1 MCLLQSSLNGV
12 QTKKNKNKSVRLFK
26 VALQRYCTCGRAWGR
41 AWCVDFDGFKC
52 RIQFQDELVEL
63 FQGRVKFGLI
73 GTLINCV
80 LCWIQVD
87 GLTHSENVTGY
98 HVGHAFSCRHHV
110 RRARSASGAAKEWDT
125 MGGRSVFTGM
135 GSPFCALQN
144 RHNNRWFSQMLIW
157 YLSSIWIPITVQY
170 LPCFVPNRCCW
181 RLLPLAD
188 MSRVDTQPDTSW
200 VSKSL
205 GFEPGTFSWALT
217 AKPVCLD
224 AYVHIYYL
232 HSILLPHSHSQTR
245 DLKVLTSC
253 NLWLFQLQYVIV

>member
-12 QTKKNKNKSVRLFK
+12 QTKKKTKTK
-26 VALQRYCTCGRAWGR
+26 VS
-41 AWCVDFDGFKC
+41 GFSKWLY
-52 RIQFQDELVEL
+52 RGTVPV
-63 FQGRVKFGLI
+63 GGLE
-73 GTLINCV
+73 GGLDV
-80 LCWIQVD
+80 LTSM
-87 GLTHSENVTGY
+87 GSNVGSSSRMSWLS
-98 HVGHAFSCRHHV
+98 FSREESS
-110 RRARSASGAAKEWDT
+110 SASSGHWLTASCAGSRWTVWPTLRTWLGIMWDMPLAVGIMLGELAVLLPKNETQWEGDQSSLEWQ
-125 MGGRSVFTGM
+125 
-135 GSPFCALQN
+135 SPFCALQN

-157 YLSSIWIPITVQY
+157 YLHSIWIPITVQY

-217 AKPVCLD
+217 AKPVRMD

-253 NLWLFQLQYVIV
+253 NL